1 MGFFRQI
8 RERRLFQITATY
20 GAAGWVAVQV
30 VNDIVDRGVL
40 PEVAFRLALVW
51 YVAGVLATLVI
62 GWYHGE
68 KGRQDVPRTE
78 VAFLGVVAVAALGV
92 TGRTVS
98 GYLATARA
106 KDLAVAAS
114 QGALDTR
121 SIAVLY
127 FEDGSGTDSLAYL
140 ADGLTEALIAD
151 LSAVPSLHVLSRNGA
166 LQFRDAG
173 LSPDSIAREVG
184 AGTVV
189 TGMVRSQGGQIH
201 VDLSLADGESGAVFR
216 RGSLERPAG
225 DPEGLE
231 KGLGDEVS
239 RLLREW
245 LGDEVTVRARR
256 AETDDP
262 TAWALLERGERSR
275 KEGEGL
281 LFGGGDR
288 DGAEAALLQADTL
301 AAQAEA
307 LDSAWDRPTVLRS
320 ILSRRLAQLHLR
332 QPLDAEAFLDRG
344 VGQADRVL
352 ARDPRNA
359 AALESRG
366 TLRYVRWAA
375 GLEHD
380 HAAAQAL
387 LASAEQ
393 DLQEAVRNDPSR
405 ADAWNILSI
414 IHAQNDDPVE
424 SKIAARR
431 AYEEDAY
438 LRSADEV
445 LWGLYTTSYDL
456 EQFSDAVQYCRE
468 GARRFPDEARFVE
481 CELWLLASPALDH
494 DVDRAWA
501 LYRRYLDLTPE
512 NQRAYAAA
520 RGGLLVGG
528 VLALAQK
535 TDSADAVFRRYR
547 PDPSVDPA
555 RELLTVEAI
564 FRLRMNEQD
573 QALRLIKTYLSAR
586 PEHRKGWAQSTHWW
600 WRPLQGNPEFQA
612 LVAGG

>member
-1 MGFFRQI
+1 M
-8 RERRLFQITATY
+8 
-20 GAAGWVAVQV
+20 
-30 VNDIVDRGVL
+30 
-40 PEVAFRLALVW
+40 
-51 YVAGVLATLVI
+51 
-62 GWYHGE
+62 
-68 KGRQDVPRTE
+68 
-78 VAFLGVVAVAALGV
+78 
-92 TGRTVS
+92 
-98 GYLATARA
+98 
-106 KDLAVAAS
+106 
-114 QGALDTR
+114 R
-121 SIAVLY
+121 S
-127 FEDGSGTDSLAYL
+127 
-140 ADGLTEALIAD
+140 
-151 LSAVPSLHVLSRNGA
+151 
-166 LQFRDAG
+166 
-173 LSPDSIAREVG
+173 
-184 AGTVV
+184 
-189 TGMVRSQGGQIH
+189 
-201 VDLSLADGESGAVFR
+201 
-216 RGSLERPAG
+216 
-225 DPEGLE
+225 
-231 KGLGDEVS
+231 
-239 RLLREW
+239 
-245 LGDEVTVRARR
+245 
-256 AETDDP
+256 
-262 TAWALLERGERSR
+262 
-275 KEGEGL
+275 
-281 LFGGGDR
+281 
-288 DGAEAALLQADTL
+288 
-301 AAQAEA
+301 
-307 LDSAWDRPTVLRS
+307 
-320 ILSRRLAQLHLR
+320 
-332 QPLDAEAFLDRG
+332 
-344 VGQADRVL
+344 
-352 ARDPRNA
+352 
-359 AALESRG
+359 
-366 TLRYVRWAA
+366 
-375 GLEHD
+375 
-380 HAAAQAL
+380 
-387 LASAEQ
+387 
-393 DLQEAVRNDPSR
+393 DPSR